1 MSLYDLSD
9 DQINFFCES
18 KMVGQSLK
26 RDWHENEYEEKDEAV
41 KSGELEEL
49 NEMMQWKGKET
60 VCVDPH

>member
-26 RDWHENEYEEKDEAV
+26 RDWHENEYQEKDEAV

>member
-26 RDWHENEYEEKDEAV
+26 RDWLENEYEEKDEAV

>member
-26 RDWHENEYEEKDEAV
+26 RDWLENEYEEKDEAV

-49 NEMMQWKGKET
+49 NEMMQ
-60 VCVDPH
+60 